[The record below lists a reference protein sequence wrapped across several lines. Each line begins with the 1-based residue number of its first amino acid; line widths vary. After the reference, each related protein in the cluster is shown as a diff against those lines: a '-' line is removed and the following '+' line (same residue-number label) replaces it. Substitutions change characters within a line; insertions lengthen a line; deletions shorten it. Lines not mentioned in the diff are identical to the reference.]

1 MNGMIQNPIE
11 VLITLPFNDDLLNRL
26 RSVSSRLHF
35 TIQKASKREEIADEI
50 WAKTEILYTN
60 TVLPVPEK
68 TPKLRWVQLHWAGV
82 DHVIDHPLL
91 KKKDLILTH
100 LSGANAS
107 QMAEFA
113 VMMLLALG
121 HNFPTLRAYQLRGE
135 WPVGRW
141 NQFQPVELR
150 GSTVGIVGYGSIARQ
165 TARLLHSFGARV
177 LATKRDVLHPEDTGY
192 IQEGMGDANADFVHR
207 MYPPQALRSMLKE
220 SSFLLVTIPL
230 TRETC
235 GMIGAAE
242 LASLPKGAYLVDI
255 SRGSVVEHQALL
267 ESLRSGHL
275 GGAALDV
282 FPTEPLPADSPL
294 WTLPNVI
301 LTPHISGFSPAYDWR
316 AVELFGDNLTRYLN
330 NLPLYNR
337 INPELG
343 Y

>member
-1 MNGMIQNPIE
+1 MTQNSIE
-11 VLITLPFNDDLLNRL
+11 VLITLPFTEDLLNRL
-26 RSVSSRLHF
+26 RSVSPRLNIS
-35 TIQKASKREEIADEI
+35 TLKARKMEEIPDEV

-60 TVLPVPEK
+60 TVLPAPEK
-68 TPKLRWVQLHWAGV
+68 APRLRWVQLHWAGA
-82 DHVIDHPLL
+82 DHAIDHDLL
-91 KKKDLILTH
+91 KKKDLVMTH
-100 LSGANAS
+100 LSGANAT

-121 HNFPTLRAYQLRGE
+121 HNFPTLRAYQQKGE
-135 WPVGRW
+135 WPTGRW

-165 TARLLHSFGARV
+165 TARLLHGFGTRV

-192 IQEGMGDANADFVHR
+192 IQEGLGDANADFVHR
-207 MYPPQALRSMLKE
+207 MYPPKALRSMLKE
-220 SSFLLVTIPL
+220 CNFLLVSIPL
-230 TRETC
+230 THQTI

-242 LASLPKGAYLVDI
+242 LAALPQGAFLVDI
-255 SRGSVVEHQALL
+255 SRGSVIDHKALL
-267 ESLRSGHL
+267 EALKNGHL

-282 FPTEPLPADSPL
+282 FSTEPLPADNPL

-301 LTPHISGFSPAYDWR
+301 LTPHISGFSPAYDLR
-316 AVELFGDNLTRYLN
+316 AVDLFIDNLNRYLN

-337 INPELG
+337 ISLEHG